1 MGIYT
6 HCQGMQCWAILN
18 TWEGAPPHHSP
29 PPPTMRAFAAYLAF
43 TTAAIGLTGYAL
55 QGVAAGL
62 ELRATERTELIRS
75 IR

>member
-1 MGIYT
+1 MGRYT
-6 HCQGMQCWAILN
+6 HCHRC
-18 TWEGAPPHHSP
+18 GARPYWMHGGSTLRHP
-29 PPPTMRAFAAYLAF
+29 PPIMRAFAAYLAF